1 MEHWYPLREEA
12 AWQALLAASE
22 ERPQL
27 VFKHSTTCGISA
39 HVQHQLLQTTSS
51 LQAVADLHLLDL
63 LAHRKLSNQIAAETG
78 VPHQSPQVILL
89 HKGKPLYSAS
99 HLSVRSDAIVAAAG

>member
-1 MEHWYPLREEA
+1 MEHWHSLREEA
-12 AWQALLAASE
+12 AWQALLAASD

-39 HVQHQLLQTTSS
+39 HIQHQLFQTTSS
-51 LQAVADLHLLDL
+51 LRAVADLHILDL
-63 LAHRKLSNQIAAETG
+63 LAYRSLSNQIASDTG

-89 HKGKPLYSAS
+89 HKGKPRYYAS
-99 HLSVRSDAIVAAAG
+99 HFSVRPDAILEAAG